1 MNGDARSGL
10 PDFRG
15 LSDEDAARALLD
27 LTLQA
32 APPDVADAVRAC
44 ALPAWFDAGL
54 LALLTE
60 KDEQEAAALLAQV
73 AAFSFVLPRDGG
85 GYVYHEATRARL
97 RDWWQEPQHRQR
109 FTALNERLAR
119 YYLPLAYEQ
128 DHRLSGPDYLH
139 ALTVLDGA
147 YPNIRAAWEGA
158 VTSDNTELVRDFAYT
173 LADYFQR
180 RGLWADWIAW
190 RQAGLNACED
200 ASDAI
205 ACASMQNNLGNAYF
219 FLPTGDRAENLNKAI
234 ACYREALRVYTPEAA
249 PLDYAMTQNNLGT
262 AYSDLPTGDRAENL
276 SKAIDCYLEALRVYT
291 PEAAPLDYAM
301 TQNNLGTAYLRL
313 PTGDRAENLK
323 QAIACYREALRVYTP
338 EAAPLEYAG
347 TQNNLGNAYSD
358 LPTGD
363 RAENLQKAMDC
374 YREALRFR
382 TPEAAPLAYAGTQ
395 NNLGDAYLRLPTGD
409 RAENLRQALEHA
421 EAALRF
427 IGSAPWNRAAC
438 LFTRGLIHLA
448 LGHRDPALADY
459 QAAIPL
465 ADSVA
470 IAEALEELDE
480 FAVGH
485 PDTPGL
491 DAVRTLLT
499 SPP

>member
-10 PDFRG
+10 PDFRD

-60 KDEQEAAALLAQV
+60 KDEREAAALLEQV

-97 RDWWQEPQHRQR
+97 RDWWREPQRRAH
-109 FTALNERLAR
+109 FAALSERLAR
-119 YYLPLAYEQ
+119 HYLPLAYEQ
-128 DHRLSGPDYLH
+128 DHCLSGPDHLH

-158 VTSDNTELVRDFAYT
+158 VASDNTELVRDFACT

-190 RQAGLNACED
+190 RQAGLDACD
-200 ASDAI
+200 RVGDAI
-205 ACASMQNNLGNAYF
+205 ACAGMQNNLGNVYAQ
-219 FLPTGDRAENLNKAI
+219 LPTGDRAENFNKAI

-249 PLDYAMTQNNLGT
+249 PLDYTM
-262 AYSDLPTGDRAENL
+262 S
-276 SKAIDCYLEALRVYT
+276 
-291 PEAAPLDYAM
+291 
-301 TQNNLGTAYLRL
+301 
-313 PTGDRAENLK
+313 
-323 QAIACYREALRVYTP
+323 
-338 EAAPLEYAG
+338 
-347 TQNNLGNAYSD
+347 QNNLGN
-358 LPTGD
+358 
-363 RAENLQKAMDC
+363 
-374 YREALRFR
+374 
-382 TPEAAPLAYAGTQ
+382 
-395 NNLGDAYLRLPTGD
+395 AYLRLPTGD

-427 IGSAPWNRAAC
+427 IGSAPWNRAAY

-448 LGHRDPALADY
+448 LSHLDQALADY

-465 ADSVA
+465 ADSVT
-470 IAEALEELDE
+470 IAEALEQLDE

-485 PDTPGL
+485 RDAPGL
-491 DAVRTLLT
+491 DAVRALLI